1 MLDEIVTHPEY
12 TPSER
17 RMRETFLAL
26 MNAFAYPGRQFVL
39 PDLGDPFALIAETL
53 LDLETSAFTPHETL
67 RGMLA
72 ATGARL
78 LPPETAAYHFYAAAD
93 RAALDAIA
101 VASTGELAHPDT
113 AATLIIGGCSF
124 ADGDRWTL
132 SGPGIRGTAAIR
144 LGGLPADLW
153 ALRASRSRYPLGWDI
168 YLLSGRTVIG
178 LPRSTVIAE
187 G

>member
-1 MLDEIVTHPEY
+1 
-12 TPSER
+12 
-17 RMRETFLAL
+17 MRETFLAL

-53 LDLETSAFTPHETL
+53 LDLETSAFTPHEAL
-67 RGMLA
+67 RGMLT

-78 LPPETAAYHFYAAAD
+78 LPPEAAAYHFYTAVDRVALEGIAAASPG
-93 RAALDAIA
+93 
-101 VASTGELAHPDT
+101 VMTHPDT

-124 ADGDRWTL
+124 TDGDRWTL
-132 SGPGIRGTAAIR
+132 SGPGIRGTLSIR
-144 LGGLPADLW
+144 LSGPPVELW

-168 YLLSGRTVIG
+168 YLLSGCTVIG
-178 LPRSTVIAE
+178 LPRTTIITE